1 MGGDIAHQS
10 GDALVHHLG
19 EAVDSLRSITLL
31 ILGQDLDLLA
41 IDAAVGVDLLQV
53 QGSAVDNGLAVNGNV
68 AGQGAH
74 HANLDGVTGSSG
86 RACSGCGSGR
96 SGSAGR
102 GAAAGGQDTGSSHDT
117 GSGQKVAARDH
128 LFHNTISSCW
138 KFFV

>member
-1 MGGDIAHQS
+1 MSLQFVFGPSGGGKSYYLYEKIIE
-10 GDALVHHLG
+10 
-19 EAVDSLRSITLL
+19 EAKKDRTKDFLL
-31 ILGQDLDLLA
+31 IVPEQFTMQTQKEL
-41 IDAAVGVDLLQV
+41 V
-53 QGSAVDNGLAVNGNV
+53 V

-74 HANLDGVTGSSG
+74 HTDLDGVTGS
-86 RACSGCGSGR
+86 SGCGSGR
-96 SGSAGR
+96 SGSAGG